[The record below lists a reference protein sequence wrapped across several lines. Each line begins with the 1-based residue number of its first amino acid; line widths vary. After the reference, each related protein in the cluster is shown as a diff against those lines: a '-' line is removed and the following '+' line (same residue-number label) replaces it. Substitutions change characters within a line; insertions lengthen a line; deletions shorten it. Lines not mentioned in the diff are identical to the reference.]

1 MKQYI
6 DQNGQPFASL
16 AVPVWRGSTVVF
28 DNFEDFANRKAR
40 QPDGYS
46 YGLTGNPTS
55 RELERR
61 IAALENGKHCVVVP
75 SGQSALMTT
84 VMGFIRGGDHIL
96 ISESCYGALKTFAK
110 KWLANM
116 GVEVE
121 FFPPT
126 SGRDIESRVKPNT
139 KFICM
144 ESPGTVTMEMQDIDG
159 IVEVARCHGIRTMID
174 NTWASPLYY
183 KPLDHGVDFCIESA
197 TKMFGGHSDLLLGA
211 IIMNHRDDYAVLRE
225 TQSILGQNTCPED
238 CYLVLRGLETF
249 ELRMRWQSA
258 STMKIVRW
266 LSRQPQVDRIFFPAL
281 ESDPGYALWKKN
293 YSGNGC
299 LFSFTFKKDCDE
311 AVSAFFNALK
321 VFPIGASWGGTHS
334 LIAYY
339 PAAQQ
344 QARLFAPTRQ
354 AVVRVAVGI
363 QDPDVLIS
371 DLAGALDAWDKQ
383 LS

>member
-6 DQNGQPFASL
+6 DPNGQPFASL
-16 AVPVWRGSTVVF
+16 AVPVWRASTVVF
-28 DNFEDFANRKAR
+28 DTFEDFANRKSR

-61 IAALENGKHCVVVP
+61 IAALENGNHCVVVP

-84 VMGFIRGGDHIL
+84 VMGFVRAGDHIL
-96 ISESCYGALKTFAK
+96 ISDSCYGALKTFGR
-110 KWLANM
+110 KWLASM

-121 FFPPT
+121 FYAPT
-126 SGRDIESRVKPNT
+126 AGSDIEALVRPNT

-144 ESPGTVTMEMQDIDG
+144 ESPGTVTMEIQDVDG
-159 IVEVARCHGIRTMID
+159 IVEVARRHSIRTMID
-174 NTWASPLYY
+174 NTWASPLFF

-211 IIMNHRDDYAVLRE
+211 IIMNNHDDYAVLRE
-225 TQSILGQNTCPED
+225 TQSILGQNTSPED

-249 ELRMRWQSA
+249 ELRMRHQCA
-258 STMKIVRW
+258 STLKVVRW
-266 LSRQPQVDRIFFPAL
+266 LSAQPQVDQIFFPAL

-293 YSGNGC
+293 YTGSGC
-299 LFSFTFKKDCDE
+299 LFSFTFKKESDE

-344 QARLFAPTRQ
+344 QARLFTPTRN
-354 AVVRVAVGI
+354 AIVRVAVGL
-363 QDPDVLIS
+363 QDPDLLIK
-371 DLAGALDAWDKQ
+371 DLAGALEAWEKNAQ
-383 LS
+383 